1 MGKEGQLECR
11 EGDEHKGYKAG
22 IDFQVHRNLFVL
34 DSCYWN
40 WYMALQKKVEGMSR
54 KKQDIIE
61 NTEQPEVTLQDFV
74 IPAKIEAFCEKYKP
88 LSHWREDCDM
98 FTDYQLRTYFK
109 AVVCPL
115 GDPLALYLQEL
126 ALRGFKMK
134 DDECGEP
141 VIYAALR

>member
-1 MGKEGQLECR
+1 
-11 EGDEHKGYKAG
+11 
-22 IDFQVHRNLFVL
+22 
-34 DSCYWN
+34 
-40 WYMALQKKVEGMSR
+40 MSR

-88 LSHWREDCDM
+88 LSRWREDCDM

-109 AVVCPL
+109 AEALPGL
-115 GDPLALYLQEL
+115 GDPLALYIHEL

>member
-1 MGKEGQLECR
+1 MGRKNK
-11 EGDEHKGYKAG
+11 D
-22 IDFQVHRNLFVL
+22 I
-34 DSCYWN
+34 
-40 WYMALQKKVEGMSR
+40 VEL
-54 KKQDIIE
+54 
-61 NTEQPEVTLQDFV
+61 TEQSEVTLQDFV
-74 IPAKIEAFCEKYKP
+74 IPAKIEAFCNKYKP

-98 FTDYQLRTYFK
+98 FTDYQLRSYFK

-126 ALRGFKMK
+126 AARGFKMI